1 MSASIHLEPTG
12 VGKSSII
19 AQLARSLNLWLRD
32 ITLSA
37 AGSGGPVELPYVPK
51 VDPVGDPGISLPA
64 DDDGSLC

>member
-37 AGSGGPVELPYVPK
+37 AGSGGPVEPPYVPK
-51 VDPVGDPGISLPA
+51 VDPVGDPEFLPA
-64 DDDGSLC
+64 DDGGSLC